1 MEKSRELVLPS
12 ILIAIAAEGQE
23 VRGDN
28 AKFDRVYMIVY
39 TNFKKLWPPTDPTFC
54 EKVCP

>member
-39 TNFKKLWPPTDPTFC
+39 TNF
-54 EKVCP
+54 